1 MAARTP
7 HLIIP
12 VLVLIA
18 AASGCASDTAEAQ
31 SHQTESPSATMHQQ
45 DYRVELTEEAQR
57 IHRAA
62 IVIDGHNDLVWKV
75 REKANSSFDKMDISR
90 RQEGVQTDIPR
101 LIQGGVGAQFWAA
114 YVPPD
119 SARDVGA
126 AAFCLEQMD
135 LIHRMV
141 QRYPQYFEMAYTAE
155 DIVRIHDRGK
165 IACLIGIENGTA
177 IESSLATLRMFYA
190 LGARYMTLTHVDTND
205 WADSATD
212 RPRHDGLSSFG
223 EDVVREM
230 NRLGML
236 VDISHVSVDTA
247 KDVLRISRAP
257 IVATHSCAYALS
269 PWARN
274 IPDDVLRLIADNG
287 GLVMVNFGSSF
298 LTPRGARTGGEFF
311 EMWRDMRARNL
322 SKEEM
327 ERAFTNYR
335 EEHPIPAGTV
345 ATLVDHIDHIVKVA
359 GIDHVGLGSD
369 YDGVSQLPAQ
379 LEDVSGYPYITQ
391 ELLNRGH
398 SEENIRKILGGNLL
412 RVLGRAEELAGR
424 E

>member
-1 MAARTP
+1 MN
-7 HLIIP
+7 
-12 VLVLIA
+12 
-18 AASGCASDTAEAQ
+18 E
-31 SHQTESPSATMHQQ
+31 Q
-45 DYRVELTEEAQR
+45 DYRVELTDEARR

-62 IVIDGHNDLVWKV
+62 IVIDGHNDLPWKL

-90 RQEGVQTDIPR
+90 RQEELHTDIPR
-101 LIQGGVGAQFWAA
+101 LIEGGVDAQFWAA

-119 SARDVGA
+119 SSRKAGA
-126 AAFCLEQMD
+126 AAFCLEQID

-141 QRYPQYFEMAYTAE
+141 RRYPQHFEMALTAE
-155 DIVRIHDRGK
+155 DILRSHDRGK
-165 IACLIGIENGTA
+165 IACLIGIENGLA
-177 IESSLATLRMFYA
+177 IENSLAALRMFYA
-190 LGARYMTLTHVDTND
+190 LGARYMTLTHVDTHD
-205 WADSATD
+205 WADSGTD
-212 RPRHDGLSSFG
+212 RFRHDGLSSFG

-257 IVATHSCAYALS
+257 VVATHSCAHALS

-287 GLVMVNFGSSF
+287 GLVMVNFGSGF
-298 LTPRGARTGGEFF
+298 LTPRGAHTAEEFF
-311 EMWRDMRARNL
+311 ELWRELRARNL
-322 SKEEM
+322 SKEET
-327 ERAFTNYR
+327 ERAFTEYR

-379 LEDVSGYPYITQ
+379 LEDVSGFPYITQ
-391 ELLNRGH
+391 ELLNRGY
-398 SEENIRKILGGNLL
+398 SEEDIREILGGNLL
-412 RVLGRAEELAGR
+412 RVFGRAEELAER